1 MICLKKQKLYLT
13 NLFKLCIII
22 IGNGETTNVVCQC
35 KVNTSTPPS
44 EQMCFLLVYS
54 LLLKITANAIIKA
67 IAMIVTPINE

>member
-1 MICLKKQKLYLT
+1 MEDICLIKLLT
-13 NLFKLCIII
+13 KINNLCIII

-67 IAMIVTPINE
+67 IAMTVIPISE

>member
-1 MICLKKQKLYLT
+1 M
-13 NLFKLCIII
+13 
-22 IGNGETTNVVCQC
+22 VCQC

>member
-1 MICLKKQKLYLT
+1 MT

-22 IGNGETTNVVCQC
+22 IGNGENHKRGLPQIKWFKTHLTRESFTDVF
-35 KVNTSTPPS
+35 
-44 EQMCFLLVYS
+44 FLLVYS